1 MSYKKSKNNI
11 YKKLVKVQKPEK
23 VKQKIK
29 MNKQQ
34 YIWLFF
40 ILLAT
45 LSAIFAFDFYS
56 QSKWINF
63 VLFSA
68 MTIVCVILAQVLA
81 LSFIQKSEKIL
92 LAIQK
97 KDFSLFPKTEGNA
110 LVDNAVKL
118 YYQSKEEHLSLSSYK
133 LLYEEILNQL
143 EIGLI
148 ILSEKNKEWEVFYV
162 NPVFL
167 EILQIPKYNSWQLYE
182 SKTPEFFKIIEQ
194 TNYENSQEFFDISIN
209 ENLKQSFSLRTKKV
223 QNVKNRFCIIS
234 LESVQKII
242 EQKEKLAWN
251 NLMKVISHELLNTLT
266 PVNSLI
272 QSLEYIANQEIVDKE
287 DQEEMKES
295 LMIINSKSKQ
305 LLNFVDD
312 YRQVAE
318 LPKPVFKTISLTNI
332 VESALNFLKPEF
344 EKNQIKINNSLENQ
358 MIFADQKMIERC
370 LINLYLNAI
379 YAVENQTERIIKTEI
394 KTYNKRILL
403 SVEDNGVGVSN
414 EIKDKMFL
422 PFFTTRINGSGI
434 GLTLSKSIIEAH
446 KGYLNYKPLEQ
457 GSRFEMWFLE

>member
-143 EIGLI
+143 EI
-148 ILSEKNKEWEVFYV
+148 
-162 NPVFL
+162 
-167 EILQIPKYNSWQLYE
+167 
-182 SKTPEFFKIIEQ
+182 
-194 TNYENSQEFFDISIN
+194 
-209 ENLKQSFSLRTKKV
+209 
-223 QNVKNRFCIIS
+223 
-234 LESVQKII
+234 
-242 EQKEKLAWN
+242 
-251 NLMKVISHELLNTLT
+251 
-266 PVNSLI
+266 
-272 QSLEYIANQEIVDKE
+272 
-287 DQEEMKES
+287 
-295 LMIINSKSKQ
+295 
-305 LLNFVDD
+305 
-312 YRQVAE
+312 
-318 LPKPVFKTISLTNI
+318 
-332 VESALNFLKPEF
+332 
-344 EKNQIKINNSLENQ
+344 
-358 MIFADQKMIERC
+358 
-370 LINLYLNAI
+370 
-379 YAVENQTERIIKTEI
+379 
-394 KTYNKRILL
+394 
-403 SVEDNGVGVSN
+403 
-414 EIKDKMFL
+414 
-422 PFFTTRINGSGI
+422 
-434 GLTLSKSIIEAH
+434 
-446 KGYLNYKPLEQ
+446 
-457 GSRFEMWFLE
+457 

>member
-1 MSYKKSKNNI
+1 
-11 YKKLVKVQKPEK
+11 
-23 VKQKIK
+23 
-29 MNKQQ
+29 MNKTK
-34 YIWLFF
+34 IVWLIF
-40 ILLAT
+40 ILLAIVGG
-45 LSAIFAFDFYS
+45 IFAFDFYS
-56 QSKWINF
+56 QNKWINCI
-63 VLFSA
+63 LFSLVSL
-68 MTIVCVILAQVLA
+68 VCVILAQTSALA
-81 LSFIQKSEKIL
+81 YIRKAEKLL

-97 KDFSLFPKTEGNA
+97 KDFSLFPKTEENS

-143 EIGLI
+143 EIGLM
-148 ILSEKNKEWEVFYV
+148 ILTEKNNVWEVFYV

-167 EILQIPKYNSWQLYE
+167 EILEIPKYNSWNLYE
-182 SKTPEFFKIIEQ
+182 KKASDFYKIIEQ

-209 ENLKQSFSLRTKKV
+209 ANTKQSFSLRTKKV
-223 QNVKNRFCIIS
+223 QNAKHRFCIIS

-272 QSLEYIANQEIVDKE
+272 QNLEYIANQEIIEKE
-287 DQEEMKES
+287 DQQDMKES

-344 EKNQIKINNSLENQ
+344 EKNHIKIVNSLENQ
-358 MIFADQKMIERC
+358 IILADEKMIERC

-379 YAVENQTERIIKTEI
+379 YAVSDNVERTITTEI
-394 KTYNKRILL
+394 KTQNKRIIL
-403 SVEDNGVGVSN
+403 SVEDNGIGISK
-414 EIKDKMFL
+414 EIQDKIFL
-422 PFFTTRINGSGI
+422 PFFTTRSNGSGI

-457 GSRFEMWFLE
+457 GSRFEIWFIE

>member
-1 MSYKKSKNNI
+1 MK
-11 YKKLVKVQKPEK
+11 
-23 VKQKIK
+23 
-29 MNKQQ
+29 KQQ
-34 YIWLFF
+34 FFWLIF
-40 ILLAT
+40 ILLAIVCG
-45 LSAIFAFDFYS
+45 IFAYDFYS
-56 QSKWINF
+56 QNKWINCI
-63 VLFSA
+63 LFSLVSLVC
-68 MTIVCVILAQVLA
+68 IVLAQTSA
-81 LSFIQKSEKIL
+81 LSYIQKTEKLL

-97 KDFSLFPKTEGNA
+97 KDFSLFPKTEENS
-110 LVDNAVKL
+110 LVENAVKL
-118 YYQSKEEHLSLSSYK
+118 YYQSKEEHLSQSSYK

-143 EIGLI
+143 EIGLM
-148 ILSEKNKEWEVFYV
+148 ILSEKNNVWDVFYV

-167 EILQIPKYNSWQLYE
+167 EILQIPKYNSWNLYE
-182 SKTPEFFKIIEQ
+182 NKAPDFYKIIEQ

-209 ENLKQSFSLRTKKV
+209 ENAKQSFSLRTKKV
-223 QNVKNRFCIIS
+223 QNVKHRFCIIS

-272 QSLEYIANQEIVDKE
+272 QNLEYIANQEVIEKE
-287 DQEEMKES
+287 DQQDMKES

-344 EKNQIKINNSLENQ
+344 EKKHIVIINSLENH
-358 MIFADQKMIERC
+358 MISADEKMIERC

-379 YAVENQTERIIKTEI
+379 YAVSDNVERTIKTEI
-394 KTYNKRILL
+394 KTQNKRIIL
-403 SVEDNGVGVSN
+403 SVEDNGIGIQK
-414 EIKDKMFL
+414 EIQDKIFL
-422 PFFTTRINGSGI
+422 PFFTTRSNGSGI

-457 GSRFEMWFLE
+457 GSRFEIWFVE

>member
-1 MSYKKSKNNI
+1 
-11 YKKLVKVQKPEK
+11 
-23 VKQKIK
+23 
-29 MNKQQ
+29 MNKTK
-34 YIWLFF
+34 IVWLIF
-40 ILLAT
+40 ILLAIV
-45 LSAIFAFDFYS
+45 SGIFAFDFYS
-56 QSKWINF
+56 QNKWINCI
-63 VLFSA
+63 LFSLVSL
-68 MTIVCVILAQVLA
+68 VCVILAQTSA
-81 LSFIQKSEKIL
+81 LSYIQKTEKLL

-97 KDFSLFPKTEGNA
+97 KDFSLFPKIEENS

-143 EIGLI
+143 EIGLM
-148 ILSEKNKEWEVFYV
+148 ILTEKNNVWEVFYV

-167 EILQIPKYNSWQLYE
+167 EILEIPKYNSWNLYE
-182 SKTPEFFKIIEQ
+182 KKASDFYKIIEQ

-209 ENLKQSFSLRTKKV
+209 ENAKQSFSLRTKKV
-223 QNVKNRFCIIS
+223 QNAKHRFCIIS

-272 QSLEYIANQEIVDKE
+272 QNLEYIANQEFIDKE
-287 DQEEMKES
+287 DQQDMKES

-344 EKNQIKINNSLENQ
+344 EKNHIKIVNSLENQ
-358 MIFADQKMIERC
+358 IILADEKMIERC

-379 YAVENQTERIIKTEI
+379 YAVSDNVERTITTEI
-394 KTYNKRILL
+394 KTQNKRIILT
-403 SVEDNGVGVSN
+403 VEDNGIGISK
-414 EIKDKMFL
+414 EIQDKIFL
-422 PFFTTRINGSGI
+422 PFFTTRSNGSGI

-457 GSRFEMWFLE
+457 GSRFEIWFIE

>member
-1 MSYKKSKNNI
+1 M
-11 YKKLVKVQKPEK
+11 
-23 VKQKIK
+23 
-29 MNKQQ
+29 
-34 YIWLFF
+34 WLLF
-40 ILLAT
+40 ILLAIV
-45 LSAIFAFDFYS
+45 SGIVAFDCYV
-56 QSKWINF
+56 QNKWINF
-63 VLFSA
+63 GLF
-68 MTIVCVILAQVLA
+68 TILTIAWVVLAQISA
-81 LSFIQKSEKIL
+81 LSFIQKTEKIL

-97 KDFSLFPKTEGNA
+97 KDFFLFPETEENN

-143 EIGLI
+143 EIGLM
-148 ILSEKNKEWEVFYV
+148 ILSEKNNHWEVFYV

-167 EILQIPKYNSWQLYE
+167 EILQIPKYNSWELYE
-182 SKTPEFFKIIEQ
+182 FKTKEFYRIIEQ
-194 TNYENSQEFFDISIN
+194 TKYENSQEFFDISIN
-209 ENLKQSFSLRTKKV
+209 ENVKQSFSLRTKKV

-272 QSLEYIANQEIVDKE
+272 QNLEYIANQEVVEKE

-295 LMIINSKSKQ
+295 LKIINSKSKQ

-318 LPKPVFKTISLTNI
+318 LPKPVFKNISLTDI
-332 VESALNFLKPEF
+332 VASALHFLKPEF
-344 EKNQIKINNSLENQ
+344 EKNQISISNSFENKIV
-358 MIFADQKMIERC
+358 FADQKMIERC

-379 YAVENQTERIIKTEI
+379 YAFGDHSEKIIKTEI
-394 KTYNKRILL
+394 KTLNKRILL
-403 SVEDNGVGVSN
+403 SVEDNGTGIPT
-414 EIKDKMFL
+414 EIKDKIFL
-422 PFFTTRINGSGI
+422 PFFTTRTSGSGI
-434 GLTLSKSIIEAH
+434 GLTLSKSIMEAH
-446 KGYLNYKPLEQ
+446 KGYLNYKPLEE

>member
-1 MSYKKSKNNI
+1 MINFKRCQAEPVEAFFI
-11 YKKLVKVQKPEK
+11 
-23 VKQKIK
+23 
-29 MNKQQ
+29 MNKTK
-34 YIWLFF
+34 IVWLIF
-40 ILLAT
+40 ILLAIV
-45 LSAIFAFDFYS
+45 SGIFAFDFYS
-56 QSKWINF
+56 QNKWINCI
-63 VLFSA
+63 LFSLVSL
-68 MTIVCVILAQVLA
+68 VCVILAQTSA
-81 LSFIQKSEKIL
+81 LSYIQKTEKLL

-97 KDFSLFPKTEGNA
+97 KDFSLFPKTEENS

-143 EIGLI
+143 EIGLM
-148 ILSEKNKEWEVFYV
+148 ILTEKNNVWEVFYV

-167 EILQIPKYNSWQLYE
+167 EILEIPKYNSWNLYE
-182 SKTPEFFKIIEQ
+182 KKASDFYKIIEQ

-209 ENLKQSFSLRTKKV
+209 ENAKQSFSLRTKKV
-223 QNVKNRFCIIS
+223 QNAKHRFCIIS

-272 QSLEYIANQEIVDKE
+272 QNLEYIANQEIIEKE
-287 DQEEMKES
+287 DQQDMKKS

-344 EKNQIKINNSLENQ
+344 EKNHITIVNSLENQ
-358 MIFADQKMIERC
+358 IILADEKMIERC

-379 YAVENQTERIIKTEI
+379 YAVSDNVERTITTEI
-394 KTYNKRILL
+394 KTQNKRIILT
-403 SVEDNGVGVSN
+403 VEDNGVGIQK
-414 EIKDKMFL
+414 EIQDKIFL
-422 PFFTTRINGSGI
+422 PFFTTRSNGSGI

-457 GSRFEMWFLE
+457 GSRFEIWFMD

>member
-1 MSYKKSKNNI
+1 MFNFKRCQAEPVEAFFI
-11 YKKLVKVQKPEK
+11 
-23 VKQKIK
+23 
-29 MNKQQ
+29 MNKTKI
-34 YIWLFF
+34 IWLIF
-40 ILLAT
+40 ILLAMV
-45 LSAIFAFDFYS
+45 SGIFAFDFYS
-56 QSKWINF
+56 QNKWINCI
-63 VLFSA
+63 LFSLVSL
-68 MTIVCVILAQVLA
+68 VCVILAQTSALA
-81 LSFIQKSEKIL
+81 YIQKTEKLL

-97 KDFSLFPKTEGNA
+97 KDFSLFPKIEENS

-143 EIGLI
+143 EIGLM
-148 ILSEKNKEWEVFYV
+148 ILSKKNEDWEVFYV

-167 EILQIPKYNSWQLYE
+167 EILEIPKYNSWNLYE
-182 SKTPEFFKIIEQ
+182 KKAPDFYKIIEQ

-209 ENLKQSFSLRTKKV
+209 ENAKQSFSLRTKKV
-223 QNVKNRFCIIS
+223 QNAKHRFCIIS

-272 QSLEYIANQEIVDKE
+272 QNLEYIANQEIVEKD

-318 LPKPVFKTISLTNI
+318 LPKPVFKTISLTQI

-344 EKNQIKINNSLENQ
+344 EKNQIKIINSLENQ
-358 MIFADQKMIERC
+358 VIFADQKMIERC
-370 LINLYLNAI
+370 LMNLYLNAI
-379 YAVENQTERIIKTEI
+379 YAVADNSEKIIKTEI
-394 KTYNKRILL
+394 KTFNKRILL
-403 SVEDNGVGVSN
+403 SVEDNGIGISN
-414 EIKDKMFL
+414 EIKDKIFL
-422 PFFTTRINGSGI
+422 PFFTTRISGSGI

-446 KGYLNYKPLEQ
+446 KGYLNYKPLEK
-457 GSRFEMWFLE
+457 GSRFEMWFVEQ

>member
-1 MSYKKSKNNI
+1 
-11 YKKLVKVQKPEK
+11 
-23 VKQKIK
+23 
-29 MNKQQ
+29 MNKQKF
-34 YIWLFF
+34 IWLLF
-40 ILLAT
+40 ILLAIV
-45 LSAIFAFDFYS
+45 SGIFAFDFYS
-56 QSKWINF
+56 KNKLINF
-63 VLFSA
+63 GLFTTLS
-68 MTIVCVILAQVLA
+68 IGCVILAQVSA

-92 LAIQK
+92 LAIHK
-97 KDFSLFPKTEGNA
+97 KDFSLYPIEEGNN

-143 EIGLI
+143 EIGLM
-148 ILSEKNKEWEVFYV
+148 ILSEKNNHWEVFYV

-167 EILQIPKYNSWQLYE
+167 EILQIPKYNSWELYE
-182 SKTPEFFKIIEQ
+182 SKTPEFYKIIDQ
-194 TNYENSQEFFDISIN
+194 NHYENLQEFFDISIN
-209 ENLKQSFSLRTKKV
+209 ENVKQSFSLRTKKV

-272 QSLEYIANQEIVDKE
+272 QNLEYIANQEVVEKE

-318 LPKPVFKTISLTNI
+318 LPKPVFKMISLTNI
-332 VESALNFLKPEF
+332 VESALSFLKPEF
-344 EKNQIKINNSLENQ
+344 EKNHITIINSLENQ
-358 MIFADQKMIERC
+358 TIFADQKMIERC
-370 LINLYLNAI
+370 LINLYLNAV
-379 YAVENQTERIIKTEI
+379 YAVVDSSEKIIKTEI
-394 KTYNKRILL
+394 KIINKRTIL
-403 SVEDNGVGVSN
+403 SVEDSGVGVSN
-414 EIKDKMFL
+414 EIKDKIFL
-422 PFFTTRINGSGI
+422 PFFTTRSSGSGI

-457 GSRFEMWFLE
+457 GSRFEIWFLE

>member
-1 MSYKKSKNNI
+1 MK
-11 YKKLVKVQKPEK
+11 
-23 VKQKIK
+23 
-29 MNKQQ
+29 KQQ
-34 YIWLFF
+34 IFWITF
-40 ILLAT
+40 ILLAIV
-45 LSAIFAFDFYS
+45 SGIFAFDFYS
-56 QSKWINF
+56 QNKWINCI
-63 VLFSA
+63 LFSLVSL
-68 MTIVCVILAQVLA
+68 VCIILAQTSA
-81 LSFIQKSEKIL
+81 LSYIQKTEKLL

-97 KDFSLFPKTEGNA
+97 KDFSLFPKSEENT
-110 LVDNAVKL
+110 LVDNAIKL

-143 EIGLI
+143 EIGLM
-148 ILSEKNKEWEVFYV
+148 ILSKKNDEWEVFYV
-162 NPVFL
+162 NPTFL
-167 EILQIPKYNSWQLYE
+167 EILEIPKYNSWNLYE
-182 SKTPEFFKIIEQ
+182 NKASDFYKIIEQ

-209 ENLKQSFSLRTKKV
+209 ENTKQSFSLRTKKV
-223 QNVKNRFCIIS
+223 QNAKHRFCIIS

-272 QSLEYIANQEIVDKE
+272 QNLEYIANQEVIEKE
-287 DQEEMKES
+287 DQQDMKES

-318 LPKPVFKTISLTNI
+318 LPKPVFKTISLRNI

-344 EKNQIKINNSLENQ
+344 EKKHITIINNLENQ
-358 MIFADQKMIERC
+358 IISADQKMIERC

-379 YAVENQTERIIKTEI
+379 YAVSENVERTIKTEI
-394 KTYNKRILL
+394 KTQNKRIIL
-403 SVEDNGVGVSN
+403 SVEDNGIGILK
-414 EIKDKMFL
+414 EIHDKIFL
-422 PFFTTRINGSGI
+422 PFFTTRNNGSGI

-457 GSRFEMWFLE
+457 GSRFEIWFIEN

>member
-1 MSYKKSKNNI
+1 MINFKRCQAEPVEAFFI
-11 YKKLVKVQKPEK
+11 
-23 VKQKIK
+23 
-29 MNKQQ
+29 MNKTK
-34 YIWLFF
+34 IVWLIF
-40 ILLAT
+40 ILLAIV
-45 LSAIFAFDFYS
+45 SGIFAFDFYS
-56 QSKWINF
+56 QNKWINCI
-63 VLFSA
+63 LFSLVSL
-68 MTIVCVILAQVLA
+68 VCVILAQTSA
-81 LSFIQKSEKIL
+81 LSYIQKTEKLL

-97 KDFSLFPKTEGNA
+97 KDFSLFPKTEQNS

-143 EIGLI
+143 EIGLM
-148 ILSEKNKEWEVFYV
+148 ILSKKNEDWEVFYV

-167 EILQIPKYNSWQLYE
+167 EILEIPKYNSWNLYE
-182 SKTPEFFKIIEQ
+182 KKAPDFYKIIEQ

-209 ENLKQSFSLRTKKV
+209 ENAKQSFSLRTKKV
-223 QNVKNRFCIIS
+223 QNAKHRFCIIS

-272 QSLEYIANQEIVDKE
+272 QNLEYIANQEFIEKE
-287 DQEEMKES
+287 DQQDMKES

-344 EKNQIKINNSLENQ
+344 EKNHITIVNSLENQ
-358 MIFADQKMIERC
+358 IILADEKMIERC

-379 YAVENQTERIIKTEI
+379 YAVSDNVERTITTEI
-394 KTYNKRILL
+394 KTQNKRIIL
-403 SVEDNGVGVSN
+403 SVEDNGIGISK
-414 EIKDKMFL
+414 EIQDKIFL
-422 PFFTTRINGSGI
+422 PFFTTRSNGSGI

-446 KGYLNYKPLEQ
+446 KGYLNYKSLEQ
-457 GSRFEMWFLE
+457 GSRFEIWFMD

>member
-1 MSYKKSKNNI
+1 MKKTK
-11 YKKLVKVQKPEK
+11 
-23 VKQKIK
+23 
-29 MNKQQ
+29 
-34 YIWLFF
+34 
-40 ILLAT
+40 
-45 LSAIFAFDFYS
+45 
-56 QSKWINF
+56 
-63 VLFSA
+63 
-68 MTIVCVILAQVLA
+68 
-81 LSFIQKSEKIL
+81 
-92 LAIQK
+92 
-97 KDFSLFPKTEGNA
+97 
-110 LVDNAVKL
+110 
-118 YYQSKEEHLSLSSYK
+118 
-133 LLYEEILNQL
+133 
-143 EIGLI
+143 
-148 ILSEKNKEWEVFYV
+148 KNKEWEVFYV

-318 LPKPVFKTISLTNI
+318 LPKPVFKNISLTNI

-358 MIFADQKMIERC
+358 MIFAAQKMIERC

>member
-1 MSYKKSKNNI
+1 MSINRY
-11 YKKLVKVQKPEK
+11 
-23 VKQKIK
+23 
-29 MNKQQ
+29 M
-34 YIWLFF
+34 WLLF
-40 ILLAT
+40 ILLAIV
-45 LSAIFAFDFYS
+45 SGIVAFDCYV
-56 QSKWINF
+56 QNKWINF
-63 VLFSA
+63 GLFTIITIAWVVLAQISA
-68 MTIVCVILAQVLA
+68 M
-81 LSFIQKSEKIL
+81 SFIQKTEKIL

-97 KDFSLFPKTEGNA
+97 KDFSLFPETEENN

-143 EIGLI
+143 EIGLM
-148 ILSEKNKEWEVFYV
+148 ILSEKNNHWEVFYV

-167 EILQIPKYNSWQLYE
+167 EILQIPKYNSWELYE
-182 SKTPEFFKIIEQ
+182 FKTKEFYRIIEQ
-194 TNYENSQEFFDISIN
+194 TKYENSQEFFDISIN
-209 ENLKQSFSLRTKKV
+209 ENVKQSFSLRTKKV

-272 QSLEYIANQEIVDKE
+272 QNLEYIANQEVVEKE

-295 LMIINSKSKQ
+295 LKIINSKSKQ

-318 LPKPVFKTISLTNI
+318 LPKPVFKNISLTDI
-332 VESALNFLKPEF
+332 VASALHFLKPEF
-344 EKNQIKINNSLENQ
+344 EKNQITISNSFEN
-358 MIFADQKMIERC
+358 IVVFADQKMIERC

-379 YAVENQTERIIKTEI
+379 YAFGDHSEKIIKTEI
-394 KTYNKRILL
+394 KTLNKRILL
-403 SVEDNGVGVSN
+403 SVEDNGTGIPT
-414 EIKDKMFL
+414 EIKDKIFL
-422 PFFTTRINGSGI
+422 PFFTTRTSGSGI
-434 GLTLSKSIIEAH
+434 GLTLSKSIMEAH
-446 KGYLNYKPLEQ
+446 KGYLNYKPLEE

>member
-1 MSYKKSKNNI
+1 MFS
-11 YKKLVKVQKPEK
+11 LVS
-23 VKQKIK
+23 
-29 MNKQQ
+29 
-34 YIWLFF
+34 L
-40 ILLAT
+40 
-45 LSAIFAFDFYS
+45 
-56 QSKWINF
+56 
-63 VLFSA
+63 
-68 MTIVCVILAQVLA
+68 VCVVLAQTSA
-81 LSFIQKSEKIL
+81 LSYIQKTEKLL

-97 KDFSLFPKTEGNA
+97 KDFSLFPKIEENS

-143 EIGLI
+143 EIGLM
-148 ILSEKNKEWEVFYV
+148 ILSKKNEDWEVFYV

-167 EILQIPKYNSWQLYE
+167 EILEIPKYNSWNLYE
-182 SKTPEFFKIIEQ
+182 KKASDFYKIIEQ

-209 ENLKQSFSLRTKKV
+209 ENAKQSFSLRTKKV
-223 QNVKNRFCIIS
+223 QNAKHRFCIIS

-272 QSLEYIANQEIVDKE
+272 QNLEYIANQEIIEKE
-287 DQEEMKES
+287 DQQDMKES

-344 EKNQIKINNSLENQ
+344 EKNHITIVNSLENQ
-358 MIFADQKMIERC
+358 IILADEKMIERC

-379 YAVENQTERIIKTEI
+379 YAVSDNVERTITTEI
-394 KTYNKRILL
+394 KTQNKRIIL
-403 SVEDNGVGVSN
+403 SVEDNGIGIQK
-414 EIKDKMFL
+414 EIQDKIFL
-422 PFFTTRINGSGI
+422 PFFTTRSNGSGI

-457 GSRFEMWFLE
+457 GSRFEIWFMD

>member
-1 MSYKKSKNNI
+1 MK
-11 YKKLVKVQKPEK
+11 
-23 VKQKIK
+23 
-29 MNKQQ
+29 KQQ
-34 YIWLFF
+34 FFWLIF
-40 ILLAT
+40 ILL
-45 LSAIFAFDFYS
+45 SIVSGIFAFDFYS
-56 QSKWINF
+56 QNKWINC
-63 VLFSA
+63 VLFSLVGL
-68 MTIVCVILAQVLA
+68 VCIILAQTSA
-81 LSFIQKSEKIL
+81 LSYIQKTEKLL

-97 KDFSLFPKTEGNA
+97 KDFSLFPKTEENG

-143 EIGLI
+143 EIGLM
-148 ILSEKNKEWEVFYV
+148 ILSMKNDDWEVFYV
-162 NPVFL
+162 NPIFL
-167 EILQIPKYNSWQLYE
+167 EILEIPKYNSWNLYE
-182 SKTPEFFKIIEQ
+182 SKASDFYQIIKQ

-209 ENLKQSFSLRTKKV
+209 ENTKQSFSLRTKKV

-272 QSLEYIANQEIVDKE
+272 QNLEYIANQEIIEKE
-287 DQEEMKES
+287 DQQDMKES

-318 LPKPVFKTISLTNI
+318 LPKPVFKTISISNI
-332 VESALNFLKPEF
+332 VESSLNFLKPEF
-344 EKNQIKINNSLENQ
+344 EKKHITIINSLENHL
-358 MIFADQKMIERC
+358 ISADEKMIERC

-379 YAVENQTERIIKTEI
+379 YAVSDNVERTIKTEI
-394 KTYNKRILL
+394 KTHNKRIIL
-403 SVEDNGVGVSN
+403 SVEDNGTGISK
-414 EIKDKMFL
+414 EIQDKIFL
-422 PFFTTRINGSGI
+422 PFFTTRSNGSGI

-457 GSRFEMWFLE
+457 GSRFEIWFVE

>member
-1 MSYKKSKNNI
+1 
-11 YKKLVKVQKPEK
+11 
-23 VKQKIK
+23 
-29 MNKQQ
+29 MNSRSFVWV
-34 YIWLFF
+34 IF
-40 ILLAT
+40 ILLAIVCG
-45 LSAIFAFDFYS
+45 IFAFDFYS
-56 QSKWINF
+56 QNKWINCT
-63 VLFSA
+63 LFSL
-68 MTIVCVILAQVLA
+68 ISLVCVVLAQTSA
-81 LSFIQKSEKIL
+81 LSYIQKTEKLL

-97 KDFSLFPKTEGNA
+97 KDFSLFPKTEENS

-118 YYQSKEEHLSLSSYK
+118 YYQSKDEHLSLSSYK

-143 EIGLI
+143 EIGLM
-148 ILSEKNKEWEVFYV
+148 ILSKKNEVWEVFYV
-162 NPVFL
+162 NPIFL
-167 EILQIPKYNSWQLYE
+167 EILEIPKYNLWNLYE
-182 SKTPEFFKIIEQ
+182 NKTKEFYKIIEQ

-209 ENLKQSFSLRTKKV
+209 ENTKQSFSLRTKKV

-242 EQKEKLAWN
+242 EQKEKVAWN

-272 QSLEYIANQEIVDKE
+272 QNLEYIANQEIIEKE
-287 DQEEMKES
+287 DQQDMKES
-295 LMIINSKSKQ
+295 LMVINSKSKQ

-318 LPKPVFKTISLTNI
+318 LPKPVFKEISLKNI

-344 EKNQIKINNSLENQ
+344 EKRHIKILNSLENQ
-358 MIFADQKMIERC
+358 IIVADQKMIERC

-379 YAVENQTERIIKTEI
+379 YAVSDKAERTIKTEI
-394 KTYNKRILL
+394 KTQNKRIIL
-403 SVEDNGVGVSN
+403 SVEDNGIGISK
-414 EIKDKMFL
+414 EIQDKIFL
-422 PFFTTRINGSGI
+422 PFFTTRSNGSGI

-457 GSRFEMWFLE
+457 GSRFEIWFVE

>member
-1 MSYKKSKNNI
+1 
-11 YKKLVKVQKPEK
+11 
-23 VKQKIK
+23 
-29 MNKQQ
+29 MNKTKI
-34 YIWLFF
+34 IWLIF
-40 ILLAT
+40 ILLAMV
-45 LSAIFAFDFYS
+45 SGIFAFDFYS
-56 QSKWINF
+56 QNKWINCI
-63 VLFSA
+63 LFSLVSL
-68 MTIVCVILAQVLA
+68 VCVILAQTSA
-81 LSFIQKSEKIL
+81 LSYIQKTEKLL

-97 KDFSLFPKTEGNA
+97 KDFSLFPKIEENS

-143 EIGLI
+143 EIGLM
-148 ILSEKNKEWEVFYV
+148 ILTEKNNAWEVFYV
-162 NPVFL
+162 NPIFL
-167 EILQIPKYNSWQLYE
+167 EILEIPKYNSWNLYE
-182 SKTPEFFKIIEQ
+182 KKAPDFYKIIEQ

-209 ENLKQSFSLRTKKV
+209 ENAKQSFSLRTKKV
-223 QNVKNRFCIIS
+223 QNAKHRFCIIS

-272 QSLEYIANQEIVDKE
+272 QNLEYIANQEFIDKE
-287 DQEEMKES
+287 DQEDMKES

-344 EKNQIKINNSLENQ
+344 EKNHITIVNSLENQ
-358 MIFADQKMIERC
+358 IILADEKMIERC

-379 YAVENQTERIIKTEI
+379 YAVSDTIERTIKTEI
-394 KTYNKRILL
+394 KTQNKRIIL
-403 SVEDNGVGVSN
+403 SVEDNGIGIQK
-414 EIKDKMFL
+414 EIQDKIFL
-422 PFFTTRINGSGI
+422 PFFTTRSNGSGI

-457 GSRFEMWFLE
+457 GSRFEIWFIE